1 MPPYSPT
8 LSLPSP
14 RLPVQGKIPGWDAPK
29 GKPKP
34 TFPSGILAHCDFSE
48 HADGRF
54 PLEYIH
60 FNQTSSFAS

>member
-1 MPPYSPT
+1 
-8 LSLPSP
+8 
-14 RLPVQGKIPGWDAPK
+14 VQGKIPGWDAPK